1 MTLPGL
7 IILFQYGLFG
17 VLFFAVL
24 IQVKKDG
31 RELFGRPSMNMA
43 TQLIGK
49 FALFV
54 PILVLPVAAY
64 GFDFSWYPLN
74 FWMIWSSVA
83 VSFIAM
89 IFLSLSLLQMGRFTK
104 MGLPKN
110 DKIKLQTKGVY
121 SISRNPM
128 YFGLFILA
136 FAALLYA
143 PNPFILICTI
153 IGISIHHMIIQSE
166 ERFLE
171 TEFGDGWHQYKSKV
185 RRYI

>member
-1 MTLPGL
+1 MTVPGL
-7 IILFQYGLFG
+7 IILIQYGLFG

-24 IQVKKDG
+24 WQVKNDG

-43 TQLIGK
+43 TQMIGK
-49 FALFV
+49 LALFV
-54 PILVLPVAAY
+54 PILVFPAAAY
-64 GFDFSWYPLN
+64 GLNFSWYPSN
-74 FWMIWSSVA
+74 FWMIWGSVGI
-83 VSFIAM
+83 SFIAM

-121 SISRNPM
+121 SVSRNPM

-143 PNPFILICTI
+143 PNPVTLVCTI
-153 IGISIHHMIIQSE
+153 IGISIHHIIIKSE
-166 ERFLE
+166 EQYLE
-171 TEFGDGWHQYKSKV
+171 SEFGDGWHQYKSKV

>member
-7 IILFQYGLFG
+7 IILAQYGLFG

-24 IQVKKDG
+24 LQVKKDG

-43 TQLIGK
+43 TQMIGK
-49 FALFV
+49 LSLFV
-54 PILVLPVAAY
+54 PILVLPAAAY
-64 GFDFSWYPLN
+64 GFNFSWYPSN
-74 FWMIWSSVA
+74 FWMVWSSVV

-110 DKIKLQTKGVY
+110 DKIELQTKGVY
-121 SISRNPM
+121 SVSRNPM

-143 PNPFILICTI
+143 PNPIIFIFTI
-153 IGISIHHMIIQSE
+153 IGISIHHIIIKSE

-171 TEFGDGWHQYKSKV
+171 NEFGDGWHKYKLKV